1 MELESFTNEAMI
13 RGYYVYKDI
22 WEAVLDEEVPCQK
35 ELGNLADPFAVA
47 VIRDGVVVGHV
58 PKKISSVCSLFLQRN
73 GSITCCVSGYR
84 RFSEDLPQGGLEIP
98 CTMTFVGE
106 AKRTFKAKKLIES
119 AFAGNLPPNKKRKV
133 QVVEPELSGSQIWV
147 RCSGIVL
154 TTTDKDGIM
163 NEVKLND
170 LMINMAQQL
179 LRKQFPR
186 ITGLQ
191 STLLQS
197 KIHHAILTSK
207 EHLQI
212 IHSRGNHWIV
222 ASRIQAEDSVVRVY
236 DSIYNTID
244 EGTQQVIKILFG
256 QSFSLEIVPIEKQI
270 GGRDCGLFAISISVA
285 LCLGLDPATLKFDQ
299 TLMRPHFVDCLEN
312 GHLSPFPTI

>member
-1 MELESFTNEAMI
+1 MELESFTIEAMI
-13 RGYYVYKDI
+13 RGYHVYKDI
-22 WEAVLDEEVPCQK
+22 WEAVLDEELPCQK
-35 ELGNLADPFAVA
+35 ELGNLA
-47 VIRDGVVVGHV
+47 DGVVVGHV
-58 PKKISSVCSLFLQRN
+58 PKKISSVCSLFLQRI

-84 RFSEDLPQGGLEIP
+84 RFSEDFPQGGLEIP

-106 AKRTFKAKKLIES
+106 SKHTFKAKKLIES
-119 AFAGNLPPNKKRKV
+119 AFVGNLPPNKKRKV
-133 QVVEPELSGSQIWV
+133 QVVEPELSGSQIWL
-147 RCSGIVL
+147 RSCGIVL
-154 TTTDKDGIM
+154 TTTDKDGIV
-163 NEVKLND
+163 NGVKLND

-197 KIHHAILTSK
+197 KIHRAILTSK

-222 ASRIQAEDSVVRVY
+222 DSRIQAEDSVVSVY

-244 EGTQQVIKILFG
+244 EGTLVIKNLFR
-256 QSFSLEIVPIEKQI
+256 QSFSLESVPIEKQI
-270 GGRDCGLFAISISVA
+270 GGRDCGLFAIGISVA

>member
-1 MELESFTNEAMI
+1 
-13 RGYYVYKDI
+13 
-22 WEAVLDEEVPCQK
+22 
-35 ELGNLADPFAVA
+35 
-47 VIRDGVVVGHV
+47 
-58 PKKISSVCSLFLQRN
+58 
-73 GSITCCVSGYR
+73 
-84 RFSEDLPQGGLEIP
+84 
-98 CTMTFVGE
+98 MTFVGE
-106 AKRTFKAKKLIES
+106 AKRTLKAKKLIES

-133 QVVEPELSGSQIWV
+133 QVVEQELSGSQIWV

-212 IHSRGNHWIV
+212 IHSCGNHWIV
-222 ASRIQAEDSVVRVY
+222 ASRIQAEDSVIRVY

-244 EGTQQVIKILFG
+244 EGTQQVIKNLFG
-256 QSFSLEIVPIEKQI
+256 QSFSLE
-270 GGRDCGLFAISISVA
+270 SVA
-285 LCLGLDPATLKFDQ
+285 TD
-299 TLMRPHFVDCLEN
+299 
-312 GHLSPFPTI
+312 